1 MKQTMGD
8 VITKIV
14 YDDIPVQVY
23 MDKVINRLNST
34 HAISFKELLHNT
46 NGKVEIIGVFLA
58 LLELVRLKKIKLEQF
73 QDFDEIRV
81 SANEN

>member
-1 MKQTMGD
+1 MGD

-34 HAISFKELLHNT
+34 HAISFKELLYNNNT
-46 NGKVEIIGVFLA
+46 NGKVEVIGIFLA